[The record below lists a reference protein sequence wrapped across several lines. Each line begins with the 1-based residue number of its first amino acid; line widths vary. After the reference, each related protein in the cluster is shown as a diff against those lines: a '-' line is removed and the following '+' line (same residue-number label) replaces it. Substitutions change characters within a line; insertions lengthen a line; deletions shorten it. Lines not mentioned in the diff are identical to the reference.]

1 MAAHSGG
8 QVVVR
13 HANEEF
19 RLFLNALVGALDDLP
34 DEAQRELL
42 ADFDPDV
49 AAQFAT
55 AGEYAY
61 ELRAAA
67 GYPPR
72 DASGPALDRRVKGS
86 KLFRFVRALG
96 PHH

>member
-1 MAAHSGG
+1 M
-8 QVVVR
+8 VR
-13 HANEEF
+13 HANEEH
-19 RLFLNALVGALDDLP
+19 RLFLNALVEALTDLP
-34 DEAQRELL
+34 AEAQRELL

-55 AGEYAY
+55 AEEYAY

-72 DASGPALDRRVKGS
+72 DAAGQPLGRRVKETR
-86 KLFRFVRALG
+86 LYRLLRAIG
-96 PHH
+96 PH

>member
-1 MAAHSGG
+1 M
-8 QVVVR
+8 VR
-13 HANEEF
+13 HANEEH
-19 RLFLNALVGALDDLP
+19 RLFLSALVGALDDLP

-42 ADFDPDV
+42 ADFDPAV

-55 AGEYAY
+55 AEEYAY

-72 DASGPALDRRVKGS
+72 DPSGQALGRRVKGS
-86 KLFRFVRALG
+86 KLFRFVRAIG

>member
-1 MAAHSGG
+1 L
-8 QVVVR
+8 VR
-13 HANEEF
+13 HANEEH

-55 AGEYAY
+55 ADEYAY

-67 GYPPR
+67 GYPLR
-72 DASGPALDRRVKGS
+72 DASGPALGRRVRGS
-86 KLFRFVRALG
+86 RLFRFARAIG
-96 PHH
+96 PHRQRL

>member
-1 MAAHSGG
+1 M
-8 QVVVR
+8 VR
-13 HANEEF
+13 HANEEH
-19 RLFLNALVGALDDLP
+19 RLFLNALIEALADLP
-34 DEAQRELL
+34 ADAQHELL

-55 AGEYAY
+55 ADEYAY

-72 DASGPALDRRVKGS
+72 DPSGPALGRRIKEN
-86 KLFRFVRALG
+86 KLVRLMRALG
-96 PHH
+96 RHH

>member
-1 MAAHSGG
+1 
-8 QVVVR
+8 VVR
-13 HANEEF
+13 HANEEH

-34 DEAQRELL
+34 DEARRELL
-42 ADFDPDV
+42 ADFDPEL

-55 AGEYAY
+55 AEEYAY

-72 DASGPALDRRVKGS
+72 DATSPALGRRVKGT
-86 KLFRFVRALG
+86 KLFRIMRALG
-96 PHH
+96 PLH

>member
-1 MAAHSGG
+1 M
-8 QVVVR
+8 VR
-13 HANEEF
+13 HANEEH

-42 ADFDPDV
+42 ADFDPAV

-55 AGEYAY
+55 AEEYAY

-72 DASGPALDRRVKGS
+72 APSGQALGRRVKGS
-86 KLFRFVRALG
+86 KLFRFVRAIG
-96 PHH
+96 RHQ

>member
-1 MAAHSGG
+1 M
-8 QVVVR
+8 VR
-13 HANEEF
+13 HANEEH
-19 RLFLNALVGALDDLP
+19 RLFLNALLAALDDLP

-55 AGEYAY
+55 AEDYAY

-72 DASGPALDRRVKGS
+72 DASGPALGRRVKGS
-86 KLFRFVRALG
+86 KLFRFMRALG

>member
-1 MAAHSGG
+1 M
-8 QVVVR
+8 VR
-13 HANEEF
+13 HANEEH

-42 ADFDPDV
+42 ADFDPDL
-49 AAQFAT
+49 AAQFGT
-55 AGEYAY
+55 AEEYAY

-72 DASGPALDRRVKGS
+72 AAPGPALGRRVKGS
-86 KLFRFVRALG
+86 KLFRFARALG
-96 PHH
+96 PHHQS